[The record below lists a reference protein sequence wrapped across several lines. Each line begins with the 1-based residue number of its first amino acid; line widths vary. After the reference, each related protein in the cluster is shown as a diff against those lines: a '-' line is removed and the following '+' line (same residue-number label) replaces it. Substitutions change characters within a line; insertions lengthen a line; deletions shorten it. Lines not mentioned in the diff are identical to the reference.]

1 MKYSISKRPNPM
13 NKDEAPKFY
22 ATPVWEGQCSIEVLA
37 DEISL
42 ATSLSP
48 ADVRACLYAFLQAV
62 PQHLMAGQAVNL
74 EGFGIFRLSF
84 SVSGGHENAED
95 VSAADIETLRVLF
108 RACARLKEYLDK
120 TPFTAER
127 KAMELLKAR
136 EKTATSSE

>member
-1 MKYSISKRPNPM
+1 MKYSISKRPNPI
-13 NKDEAPKFY
+13 NKGEAPKYY
-22 ATPVWEGQCSIEVLA
+22 ATPVWERQCSLETLA

-42 ATSLSP
+42 ATSLTP
-48 ADVRACLYAFLQAV
+48 ADVRACLYAFLQAI

-84 SVSGGHENAED
+84 SVSGGHEDAKE

-108 RACARLKEYLDK
+108 RACARLKEHLDK
-120 TPFTAER
+120 TPFTPER

-136 EKTATSSE
+136 ETAAASSE

>member
-1 MKYSISKRPNPM
+1 MKYSISKRPNPI
-13 NKDEAPKFY
+13 NKDEAPKYY
-22 ATPVWEGQCSIEVLA
+22 ATPIWEGQCSIETLT

-42 ATSLSP
+42 ATSLTP
-48 ADVRACLYAFLQAV
+48 ADVRACIYAFLQAI

-84 SVSGGHENAED
+84 SVSGGHEDAKK

-108 RACARLKEYLDK
+108 RACAKLKECLEK

-127 KAMELLKAR
+127 RAMELLKTR
-136 EKTATSSE
+136 ETASASGE